1 MGRTKKTEGTQGVR
15 NRLLKALYL
24 FSSLDGE
31 CNEERLR
38 ELCASPVEEAFV
50 DECRRLFDEKVRP
63 AARGYDDEDWCDVII
78 EAVGAEL
85 KGFEPDTLLE
95 LLKYVYLNKAYEGNK
110 KRFVQHVARN
120 GQITKELFTALER
133 TASALADIEAQ
144 REAAKNSDST
154 YRQVL
159 EKLSG
164 LEQQERELLGSYE
177 QTKQTLTQVIPAPAP
192 VPRGLSGEAPEVVAP
207 KKRGRRPKD
216 ALVPPDEPPEED
228 AQSLV

>member
-24 FSSLDGE
+24 FSSLDEE
-31 CNEERLR
+31 CNEECLR
-38 ELCASPVEEAFV
+38 ELCASPVEEAFI
-50 DECRRLFDEKVRP
+50 DECRRFFDEKVRP
-63 AARGYDDEDWCDVII
+63 AARGYDDEDCCDVII
-78 EAVGAEL
+78 EVVGAEL

-110 KRFVQHVARN
+110 KRFVQHLARN
-120 GQITKELFTALER
+120 GQITKELFATLEC

-144 REAAKNSDST
+144 REAAKDSDNT

-159 EKLSG
+159 EMLSC
-164 LEQQERELLGSYE
+164 LEQQERQLLESYE
-177 QTKQTLTQVIPAPAP
+177 QTKQTFSQGSPLSAPALHEP
-192 VPRGLSGEAPEVVAP
+192 SSSTPDIAAP

-216 ALVPPDEPPEED
+216 APVPPDEPAEEYV
-228 AQSLV
+228 SSPV

>member
-1 MGRTKKTEGTQGVR
+1 
-15 NRLLKALYL
+15 LYL

-38 ELCASPVEEAFV
+38 ELCASPVEEAFIY
-50 DECRRLFDEKVRP
+50 ECKQFFDEKVRP
-63 AARGYDDEDWCDVII
+63 AARGYDEEDCCDVII
-78 EAVGAEL
+78 EAAGADL

-110 KRFVQHVARN
+110 KRFVQHLARN
-120 GQITKELFTALER
+120 GQIVKELFAALES

-144 REAAKNSDST
+144 RDAAKNSDQT

-159 EKLSG
+159 ETLSG
-164 LEQQERELLGSYE
+164 LEQQERELLESYE
-177 QTKQTLTQVIPAPAP
+177 QTRQTLTQELPAPTPAP
-192 VPRGLSGEAPEVVAP
+192 VLAPHAQSSDTPEGVAP

-216 ALVPPDEPPEED
+216 APVPPDEPPEED
-228 AQSLV
+228 AQLLV